1 MCEITIGVNCPHCFN
16 SKVVKNGKKGNGSQN
31 YLCKSCGK
39 QFVYEYLYWGADP
52 AKKRLAM
59 NMLLKGSGI
68 RDVAYVLNI
77 SKGAVVNT
85 LLKAVK
91 GLVIKPSK
99 NFYHMVQID
108 EVYTFVKS
116 KGKKVWLLYAYSAD
130 NNEIL
135 ALTLGK
141 RSKKTL
147 KDLLKRLGEITVN
160 FYCTDGW
167 KVFKEIF
174 NPSQHLVGKRFTKAI
189 EGVNTSLRASCRRI
203 HRRTTGFSKKV
214 TNHWAALRFCV
225 WHRNTRTSYF

>member
-1 MCEITIGVNCPHCFN
+1 MCEITLKVDCPHCLS

-31 YLCKSCGK
+31 YLCKSCRK
-39 QFVYEYLYWGADP
+39 QFIYEYLYWGADP

-68 RDVAYVLNI
+68 RDVASVLRI
-77 SKGAVVNT
+77 STGAVART
-85 LLKAVK
+85 LSKAVQ
-91 GLVIKPSK
+91 GLVIKPNK
-99 NFYHMVQID
+99 KFYHMVQID
-108 EVYTFVKS
+108 EVYSFVKS
-116 KGKKVWLLYAYSAD
+116 KSKKVWLLYAYSAEND
-130 NNEIL
+130 EIL

-147 KDLLKRLGEITVN
+147 KDLLKRLGEIRIN

-167 KVFKEIF
+167 KVFQEVFDPKE
-174 NPSQHLVGKRFTKAI
+174 HLVGKGFTKAI
-189 EGVNTSLRASCRRI
+189 EGVNTSLRASCRRM

-214 TNHWAALRFCV
+214 ANHWAALRFSV

>member
-1 MCEITIGVNCPHCFN
+1 MCEITIKVNCPHCFC

-31 YLCKSCGK
+31 FLCKSCKK

-52 AKKRLAM
+52 FTKRLAM

-68 RDVAYVLNI
+68 RDVAAVLKI
-77 SKGAVVNT
+77 SKGAVVST
-85 LLKAVK
+85 LLKAVE

-99 NFYHMVQID
+99 RFYHMVQID

-116 KGKKVWLLYAYSAD
+116 KGKKVWLLYAYCAESD
-130 NNEIL
+130 EIL

-160 FYCTDGW
+160 FYCTDAW
-167 KVFKEIF
+167 KVFGEVFDKGE
-174 NPSQHLVGKRFTKAI
+174 HLIGKRFTKAI

-214 TNHWAALRFCV
+214 ANHWAALRFTV
-225 WHRNTRTSYF
+225 WHRNTRASYI